1 MGSVN
6 NIYLPCS
13 ECCHHPN
20 FLAVLS
26 LPVFER
32 IIILLQIRVEG
43 ELVTCSEDW
52 SLWVIR
58 QWSQLWWDLLASAEQ
73 RNMLTQAAEKLV
85 MTALKLKKI
94 QWIVYSGREAF
105 LCVRVALFGSSAA
118 LAFLCQMVL
127 TGLLSNSGV
136 WHLVYCYG
144 NEILQLQKGDAR
156 DNCGCQVTTCPLSLS
171 VLLNEHFIYLWIIL
185 F

>member
-1 MGSVN
+1 MLSTSQLSGSFEPACIWEN
-6 NIYLPCS
+6 NHS
-13 ECCHHPN
+13 
-20 FLAVLS
+20 LANKGWGRASDLFRGLEFV
-26 LPVFER
+26 
-32 IIILLQIRVEG
+32 G
-43 ELVTCSEDW
+43 W

-58 QWSQLWWDLLASAEQ
+58 QWSQPLWDLLASAEQ
-73 RNMLTQAAEKLV
+73 WNMLTQAAEKLV

-156 DNCGCQVTTCPLSLS
+156 DNCRCQVTTCPLSLS
-171 VLLNEHFIYLWIIL
+171 VLLNEHFI
-185 F
+185 